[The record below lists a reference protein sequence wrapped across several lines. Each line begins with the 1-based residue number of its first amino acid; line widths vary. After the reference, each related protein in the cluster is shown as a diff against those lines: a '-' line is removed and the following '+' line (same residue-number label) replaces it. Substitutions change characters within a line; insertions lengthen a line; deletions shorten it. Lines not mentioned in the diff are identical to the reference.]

1 MSCAY
6 SLQAVDKAIHNK
18 WSVEKRNHSF
28 FWLRLMTLLLK
39 LSRPGPSQEGEKE
52 KGWNQRNIE
61 EGALSETDVCIL
73 SGLDK
78 ICM

>member
-1 MSCAY
+1 
-6 SLQAVDKAIHNK
+6 
-18 WSVEKRNHSF
+18 
-28 FWLRLMTLLLK
+28 MTLLLK
-39 LSRPGPSQEGEKE
+39 LSRPDPPQEGEKE

-61 EGALSETDVCIL
+61 EGALYETDVCIL